1 MAIYCV
7 LQHNRQSST
16 GSQQSQKQN
25 LVKYLIIHTQ
35 NVRPWKIRHC
45 SAHFLVQADALSLR
59 NQNFSLILKKKI
71 NQATVCFVTRGRN
84 ISQQERKKCIIKD
97 RRVYCNYCLPRLT
110 KKKKKDSAQNGVE
123 EERFLSLKKKA
134 LNFETKTRCTLGKN
148 LLIPILLW
156 FCCGLVL
163 YT

>member
-110 KKKKKDSAQNGVE
+110 KKKKRTVPRTGWRKKDS
-123 EERFLSLKKKA
+123 SH
-134 LNFETKTRCTLGKN
+134 
-148 LLIPILLW
+148 
-156 FCCGLVL
+156 
-163 YT
+163 